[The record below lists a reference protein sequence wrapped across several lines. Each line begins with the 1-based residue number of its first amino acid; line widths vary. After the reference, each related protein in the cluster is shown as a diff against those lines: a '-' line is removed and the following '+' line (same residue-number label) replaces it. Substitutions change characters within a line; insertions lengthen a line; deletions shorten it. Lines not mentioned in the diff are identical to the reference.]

1 MKQIIGLAFLCAGFA
16 CAEYVSTPIMAHLPD
31 EVNYTDGAYAYAP
44 ATVYYDGV
52 FHQFYCS
59 RGGFT
64 DHFFYHPDDDKGK
77 RVPTSEEK
85 DVKLDKDGYRLEHG
99 FIRSHDHIRYR
110 TSKNGTTWSPA
121 RIVMTQTRYEYKN
134 KQICTCDPA
143 IIKGDDGYWYLYYQ
157 GAAGALSNGI
167 LYDGIV
173 YVSRSKSIGGPYLTL
188 TTNNKWERWPKNPK
202 PLLQKK
208 IPKGYGVGQLSVVK
222 KGKNNYHFWFT
233 DNPDDESKKMTIKHT
248 ISDSPTFIPNN
259 NWMTLKIDGKLNL
272 RTVDI
277 GEVRWNHS
285 SGHYEMWL
293 LSKVNSDLSGEMWEL
308 TRDLHAKPW
317 EPYNAS
323 KEAES
328 RAIAKQ
334 YRNDYG
340 QLIYKYTSYN
350 GIEWKREG
358 RDKYFGGRYF
368 DISNLGVSGDSSGW
382 IHDGRYILSFAAPSV
397 GLYKI
402 ADDFYERDGKG
413 NVFRCDSKGNKI
425 ESKKDEREVLDEEDK
440 KEEQLPPC
448 YNSFPWAMW
457 QMIVGDWQTSSI
469 KIPYGLTFPEEP
481 KNYKNGN
488 FTKNLEYI
496 TGDFDGDGVTD
507 LAAVDKKEYKC
518 YIQSSQTGQK
528 GVQGIP
534 WGATLKNM
542 TANHTI
548 VTGDYDGDGKTDIGV
563 VDRAKGRW
571 TVTSSRTGG
580 LIWDNWPWDKMTSS
594 HTVVSGDF
602 DGDGKTDRAIVN
614 TSEGTWWIISSR
626 TGGALE
632 PDNENHIKTPD
643 GQKIWEWPFP
653 YWKSGKSR
661 ILVGDYDNDGITDI
675 GMVNVSAKLW
685 YVFSSQTGKFQ
696 KSLATGEKYW
706 ETKWNSLSNLS
717 QSSIIT
723 MGDYNGDGTA
733 DRGFVNWK
741 EGKWYH
747 EGLNPLKL
755 MESLNG
761 WNKMKKDM
769 AKASHYK
776 ILEGDYDGDGATDH
790 AFVNLDTRE
799 VYIYSSIRGT
809 KGIDWDIKHVY
820 SFPNKKYLAK
830 NSTAEGDVD
839 MDITPV
845 SSAARISVNGSKL
858 VIQDA
863 KVGDK
868 ISIMDA
874 QGRMVRNT
882 VATGSEMDMHLP
894 SSGMYIVRV
903 GSKVHRISIK

>member
-1 MKQIIGLAFLCAGFA
+1 MKQIIGLGLLCAGFA
-16 CAEYVSTPIMAHLPD
+16 CAEYVSTPIMAYLPD
-31 EVNYTDGAYAYAP
+31 EVNLTDGAYAYAP

-64 DHFFYHPDDDKGK
+64 DHFFYHPDDNKGK
-77 RVPTSEEK
+77 RVIVDPQDEKHKGKPLSDEE
-85 DVKLDKDGYRLEHG
+85 DGVKIDNDGYRLEHG
-99 FIRSHDHIRYR
+99 FIQSHDHIRYR

-134 KQICTCDPA
+134 RQHCACDPA
-143 IIKGDDGYWYLYYQ
+143 IIKDDDYWYLYYQ
-157 GAAGALSNGI
+157 GAAGSRNGA
-167 LYDGIV
+167 LYDGTI

-202 PLLQKK
+202 PLLRKGVSN
-208 IPKGYGVGQLSVVK
+208 GYGAGQISVVK
-222 KGKNNYHFWFT
+222 ESKGKKYHFWIAERFST
-233 DNPDDESKKMTIKHT
+233 KEDNGEVKARMYIKHAT
-248 ISDSPTFIPNN
+248 SNSLTDLPALSTWENIIITDAEDKMDYDFRNTDETYKDVEF
-259 NWMTLKIDGKLNL
+259 
-272 RTVDI
+272 
-277 GEVRWNHS
+277 GEVRLNTFS
-285 SGHYEMWL
+285 NEYEMWL
-293 LSKVNSDLSGEMWEL
+293 PSNALGENVNTYFHKFTSKDGITWKKVTTETNNPYGGPYYNVN
-308 TRDLHAKPW
+308 
-317 EPYNAS
+317 
-323 KEAES
+323 
-328 RAIAKQ
+328 
-334 YRNDYG
+334 
-340 QLIYKYTSYN
+340 
-350 GIEWKREG
+350 
-358 RDKYFGGRYF
+358 
-368 DISNLGVSGDSSGW
+368 NLGVSGNGSGW
-382 IHDGRYILSFAAPSV
+382 ITARYLLSFGGP
-397 GLYKI
+397 
-402 ADDFYERDGKG
+402 
-413 NVFRCDSKGNKI
+413 SKGLKKGPSDFTLTG
-425 ESKKDEREVLDEEDK
+425 SKNYAS
-440 KEEQLPPC
+440 Q
-448 YNSFPWAMW
+448 PWAMW
-457 QMIVGDWQTSSI
+457 QMIVGDWQTSYI
-469 KIPYGLTFPEEP
+469 KIPYGLIFPEEP

-518 YIQSSQTGQK
+518 YIQSSQTGKK

-534 WGATLKNM
+534 WGATLQNM

-563 VDRAKGRW
+563 VDRAKGLW
-571 TVTSSRTGG
+571 TIISSRSGEPIVSPTNFTE
-580 LIWDNWPWDKMTSS
+580 IWDNWHWDKMTSS
-594 HTVVSGDF
+594 HTVISGDF

-614 TSEGTWWIISSR
+614 TSEGKWWIISSR

-747 EGLNPLKL
+747 EGLNPLKV
-755 MESLNG
+755 MKSLNG

-830 NSTAEGDVD
+830 NSTAEGDVE
-839 MDITPV
+839 MNITPV
-845 SSAARISVNGSKL
+845 NSAARISVNGSKL

-882 VATGSEMDMHLP
+882 VATGSEMDMYLP

-903 GSKVHRISIK
+903 GSKVHRVSIK